1 MIPEQLSEELRYIEI
16 YTSKA
21 ARDHRVGDYQSP
33 LRGQGF
39 AFDQHKPY
47 VQGDDYRRIDWNVTA
62 RMQQPYIKKAFEDK
76 EMSALIV
83 ADLSRSMAV
92 GAKAQAKKQLLLQI
106 AATAAFSAVS
116 DNMAVGLIG
125 YTDRIELDIAPR
137 KGRAHL
143 WHILQSLWEHEPV
156 SPRTDLSVALT
167 ELHRRLKHSSV
178 IFCLSDFI
186 DEQDIFQDRSLKY
199 LVQRHDVIPL
209 VLEDHWED
217 ALPPGGGFIRLH
229 DAETAGEMLIDLSKQ
244 NVALYAQWMQERKEA
259 LKRGFYR
266 LHLDHVFM
274 RPGEP
279 YLDALLGLFLA
290 RRRRK

>member
-1 MIPEQLSEELRYIEI
+1 MIPEQLSQELRYIEI
-16 YTSKA
+16 YTLKA
-21 ARDHRVGDYQSP
+21 ARDYRVGDYQGP
-33 LRGQGF
+33 LKGQGF

-62 RMQQPYIKKAFEDK
+62 RMRQPYIKKTFEDK

-92 GAKAQAKKQLLLQI
+92 GTQAQAKKELLLQI

-125 YTDRIELDIAPR
+125 YTDRIELDIPAR

-143 WHILQSLWEHEPV
+143 WHILQSLWEHKPV
-156 SPRTDLSVALT
+156 SPRTDFSVALT
-167 ELHRRLKHSSV
+167 ELHRRLKHSCV

-186 DEQDIFQDRSLKY
+186 DEQDIFQNRSLKY
-199 LVQRHDVIPL
+199 LVQRHDFIPL
-209 VLEDHWED
+209 VLEDDWQNT
-217 ALPPGGGFIRLH
+217 LPTGGGFIRLH
-229 DAETAGEMLIDLSKQ
+229 DAETAGEILIDLSKK
-244 NVALYAQWMQERKEA
+244 NVTLYEQWMQERKET
-259 LKRGFYR
+259 LRRGFYR
-266 LHLDHVFM
+266 LRLDHVFL

-279 YLDALLGLFLA
+279 YLDALLSLFLA